1 MLVRWNPNH
10 GPPPLKSNAKQGD
23 EVASTTAP
31 SDQTAVKTAIVLLAR
46 SQTLRPCSR
55 LMPRLADDVLQC
67 RGEALTPDCSK
78 NRWVVAGTVSPLGAH
93 LCLASLPM
101 ARFAALRTRKTAVA
115 APPSADKRAFS
126 RVASAST
133 VSRLPYST

>member
-23 EVASTTAP
+23 EVAGTTAP

-46 SQTLRPCSR
+46 SQTLRPGSR

-67 RGEALTPDCSK
+67 RGEAVTPDCSK
-78 NRWVVAGTVSPLGAH
+78 NRWVVAVTVSPLGAH
-93 LCLASLPM
+93 LLSGELAYGSLCCLP
-101 ARFAALRTRKTAVA
+101 TR
-115 APPSADKRAFS
+115 
-126 RVASAST
+126 
-133 VSRLPYST
+133 